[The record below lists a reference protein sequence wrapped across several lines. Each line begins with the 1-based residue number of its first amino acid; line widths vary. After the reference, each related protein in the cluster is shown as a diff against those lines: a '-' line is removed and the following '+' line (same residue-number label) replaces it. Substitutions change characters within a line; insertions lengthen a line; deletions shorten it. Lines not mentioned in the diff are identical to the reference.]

1 MRERFGAIIITRSLD
16 CMTDTLGREKY
27 NESQCQLRVT
37 NLRRRVHGK
46 VLKIQFYSNLS
57 SESHGGGGGAGGN
70 KTESL
75 TGPSAKAGSEGIA
88 GSDVLK
94 LLGDLRWSPVQF
106 FRNVFLFVRLH
117 GVKLLTQIS
126 INHILRGSKV
136 IEDGN
141 VSCSNKGTG

>member
-1 MRERFGAIIITRSLD
+1 MQGKLWGMRERFGAIIITRSLD

-27 NESQCQLRVT
+27 NKSQCQLRVT

-75 TGPSAKAGSEGIA
+75 TGPSGKGGLRRHSGFGCPQASWRPQVESGP
-88 GSDVLK
+88 VLQK
-94 LLGDLRWSPVQF
+94 RF
-106 FRNVFLFVRLH
+106 FV
-117 GVKLLTQIS
+117 
-126 INHILRGSKV
+126 
-136 IEDGN
+136 
-141 VSCSNKGTG
+141 C